1 MAVLNDDQEQ
11 DLFTRQVR
19 KLIKNGTPPS
29 SIAILCRTRA
39 ELIKQQ
45 ALLDK
50 AGIPTILK
58 VPEIIADEAFVKA
71 VIGLASFILDN
82 TDLASLSLYAK
93 SLGQDPFDAATLKAS
108 GEVVMKA
115 VNSCKTEQAKIDAF
129 MTLIEDAR
137 EDYVADSFVERMKRF
152 NYSTLNQYLTY
163 CTKYRDYGI
172 RDTLSTAQ
180 EKTDCVT
187 LITTHSAKGLEWD
200 IVLLSL
206 KRFPI
211 DEESRRLFYVGVTR
225 AKEKLLL
232 TYTDKQMVLAELI
245 A

>member
-1 MAVLNDDQEQ
+1 M
-11 DLFTRQVR
+11 
-19 KLIKNGTPPS
+19 
-29 SIAILCRTRA
+29 
-39 ELIKQQ
+39 
-45 ALLDK
+45 
-50 AGIPTILK
+50 
-58 VPEIIADEAFVKA
+58 
-71 VIGLASFILDN
+71 
-82 TDLASLSLYAK
+82 
-93 SLGQDPFDAATLKAS
+93 
-108 GEVVMKA
+108 
-115 VNSCKTEQAKIDAF
+115 
-129 MTLIEDAR
+129 
-137 EDYVADSFVERMKRF
+137 ADSFVERMKRF